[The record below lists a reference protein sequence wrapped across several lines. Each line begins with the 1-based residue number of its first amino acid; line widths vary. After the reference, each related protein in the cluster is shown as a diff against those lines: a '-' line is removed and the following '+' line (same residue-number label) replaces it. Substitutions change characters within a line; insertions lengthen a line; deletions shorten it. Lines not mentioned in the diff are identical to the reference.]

1 MLTQSTSL
9 SSFTFPSLL
18 RSKFSANNT
27 TNSSQRRMSS
37 SSVDSSSRFD
47 DGYRRRI
54 AEVDFDDDNEIDDNN
69 DEDDEVDDG
78 AEEKTGNMTLL
89 EVILVLLATKL
100 KPNWIGETTHFKS
113 KFTQHSFAGK
123 DMNRSIFIKF
133 SIWNKKFSYYW
144 KIIVIRFDD
153 YCVIRC

>member
-1 MLTQSTSL
+1 
-9 SSFTFPSLL
+9 
-18 RSKFSANNT
+18 
-27 TNSSQRRMSS
+27 MSS

-100 KPNWIGETTHFKS
+100 KPNW
-113 KFTQHSFAGK
+113 
-123 DMNRSIFIKF
+123 
-133 SIWNKKFSYYW
+133 
-144 KIIVIRFDD
+144 
-153 YCVIRC
+153 